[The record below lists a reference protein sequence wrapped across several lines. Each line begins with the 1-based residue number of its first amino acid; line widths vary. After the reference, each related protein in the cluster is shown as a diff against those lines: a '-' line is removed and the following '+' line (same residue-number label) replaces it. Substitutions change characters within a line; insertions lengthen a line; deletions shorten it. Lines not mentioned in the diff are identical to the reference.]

1 MVCIKPFIK
10 SAIKL
15 HAQNSK
21 WILKSEVEKAET
33 FQILQQTQAYFI
45 TRPTALLQYQDNWS
59 LKKPQKKQKTNQTN
73 NQNMLL
79 KFLHR

>member
-21 WILKSEVEKAET
+21 QILKSEAEKAET
-33 FQILQQTQAYFI
+33 FQILQQNHTHFI
-45 TRPTALLQYQDNWS
+45 TTSTALLGYQENRP
-59 LKKPQKKQKTNQTN
+59 KKKYTPQKPHHPEV
-73 NQNMLL
+73 LA
-79 KFLHR
+79 

>member
-45 TRPTALLQYQDNWS
+45 TRPTALLQYQDN
-59 LKKPQKKQKTNQTN
+59 
-73 NQNMLL
+73 
-79 KFLHR
+79 